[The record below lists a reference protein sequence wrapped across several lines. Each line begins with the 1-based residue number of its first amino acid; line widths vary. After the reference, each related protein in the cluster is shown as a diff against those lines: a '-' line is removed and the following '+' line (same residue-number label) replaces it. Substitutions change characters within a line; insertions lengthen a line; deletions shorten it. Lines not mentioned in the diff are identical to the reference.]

1 MRRMTSRT
9 STAPMVFRRLRGMQA
24 DVGLADQAVRA
35 GRAVRAEI
43 AGRADG
49 GGAVDGVPVAPAAG
63 HRAAETARDSQLR

>member
-1 MRRMTSRT
+1 
-9 STAPMVFRRLRGMQA
+9 MQA

-49 GGAVDGVPVAPAAG
+49 GGAVDGVPVDPAAG
-63 HRAAETARDSQLR
+63 HRAAVETANNWPSR